1 LGGLLE
7 LSCYGS
13 GRQHC
18 GNDLSREVSKHI
30 IQSRGP
36 LEALLMLIQIP
47 LGPNINFFNILIE
60 KLKKTLAN
68 PPLSC
73 YSIPKDCKWE
83 A

>member
-1 LGGLLE
+1 
-7 LSCYGS
+7 
-13 GRQHC
+13 
-18 GNDLSREVSKHI
+18 
-30 IQSRGP
+30 
-36 LEALLMLIQIP
+36 MLIQIP